1 MTTLSFK
8 TCFKYLEI
16 IIKLNSKRIYTVLL
30 YIVIVYY
37 DELVLQN

>member
-16 IIKLNSKRIYTVLL
+16 IIKLNSKRIYSF
-30 YIVIVYY
+30 IVIVYY